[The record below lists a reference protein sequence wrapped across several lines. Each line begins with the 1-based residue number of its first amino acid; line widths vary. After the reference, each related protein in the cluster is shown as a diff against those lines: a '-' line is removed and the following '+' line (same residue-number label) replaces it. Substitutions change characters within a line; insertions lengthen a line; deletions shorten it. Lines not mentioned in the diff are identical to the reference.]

1 MPDARHQVFVSS
13 TYTDLVEERRAII
26 QALLELDCFPA
37 GMEMFPAANDDQWTL
52 IREVIELSDYYV
64 VVVGGR
70 YGSVSSEGISYTEM
84 EYDYA
89 ISRDIPV
96 LGFVHADPGSI
107 PASMTELD
115 PDAREKLDAFRAK
128 VMTRMVKQFRTPDD
142 LASVVSRGLIRAIK
156 KQPRPGWVRGDQAMT
171 DAVRTEIAELRAA
184 LAEAERRN
192 VEAAQPTA
200 TQIDASF
207 EHGEDEVELSFHVEE
222 GGWAP
227 NSTTVPLEYT
237 WDDLVDLLGPS
248 MLDEASEPV
257 LRRVLADH
265 AWRGLL
271 EVDGGGWSKTFP
283 NPKVTILDDSWGR
296 VLVQLRALNII
307 TTGQKKRTVS
317 DKAVYWKLTPAGDEY
332 LVRLKAT
339 RRDPDGQPLAVP
351 AVLTGTKDGH

>member
-1 MPDARHQVFVSS
+1 VSSSGSPDARHQVFVSS

-37 GMEMFPAANDDQWTL
+37 GMEMFPAANEDQWTL
-52 IREVIELSDYYV
+52 IREVIDLSDYYV

-70 YGSVSSEGISYTEM
+70 YGSVSAEGISYTEM

-115 PDAREKLDAFRAK
+115 PDAREKLDAFRDK
-128 VMTRMVKQFRTPDD
+128 VMTRMVKQYRTPDD

-171 DAVRTEIAELRAA
+171 DAVRTQIAELRAA
-184 LAEAERRN
+184 LAEAEKRN
-192 VEAAQPTA
+192 VETTQPT
-200 TQIDASF
+200 TQIDESF
-207 EHGEDEVELSFHVEE
+207 EHGEDQVELSFSVQETV
-222 GGWAP
+222 WPP
-227 NSTTVPLEYT
+227 NSVSLSLEYT

-248 MLDEASEPV
+248 MLDEASEQV
-257 LRRVLADH
+257 LRKVLADH
-265 AWRGLL
+265 AWRELL
-271 EVDGGGWSKTFP
+271 EIKGGRWAETFP
-283 NPKVTILDDSWGR
+283 HPKVTILDDSWGR

-307 TTGQKKRTVS
+307 TTGQKKRTVT

-339 RRDPDGQPLAVP
+339 RRDPDSHASAMP
-351 AVLTGTKDGH
+351 APQQ